1 MQCRLPRGPPLA
13 PLHVPPSRS
22 PCAWEDA
29 EVQISDLTAYRAERA
44 SFSGPPS
51 AALDGRADARVLGH
65 LGLARVRAGSA
76 AGVEGEGDRQRGKAR
91 PRKGRA
97 GVRRGGQRRDRQR
110 TARRVTAYAGRIAVG
125 EQTPPASAAARGGG
139 RRGIGWRVEGMESMR
154 APRSNAPRKDA
165 GQQGDVA
172 PRAPV
177 PARASTGGGAVGRP
191 EALCGV
197 LGRPRGGAPTCRGG
211 GRACAAHDRPISPC
225 RSSSP
230 PPPLAST
237 RARAGEPRLQHSRT
251 PASAA
256 QASRSCG
263 LRRARRS
270 PRGRGRRVHPSEC
283 PGRPSGASGAPES
296 TSPSARFMRFRATAC
311 AKDRAER

>member
-1 MQCRLPRGPPLA
+1 MYTGTRCNTGSRPPALP
-13 PLHVPPSRS
+13 VPGRTRRFRS
-22 PCAWEDA
+22 HG
-29 EVQISDLTAYRAERA
+29 LLYRAERA
-44 SFSGPPS
+44 SSSGPPL

-97 GVRRGGQRRDRQR
+97 GVRGGGQRRDRQR
-110 TARRVTAYAGRIAVG
+110 TARRVTACAGRIAVG
-125 EQTPPASAAARGGG
+125 EQTPPASAAARGGDRGSGGVLKAWSPCAHRDQTRREKMPDSKVTSPLG
-139 RRGIGWRVEGMESMR
+139 RRCRREP
-154 APRSNAPRKDA
+154 AP
-165 GQQGDVA
+165 
-172 PRAPV
+172 
-177 PARASTGGGAVGRP
+177 GAVGRP

-311 AKDRAER
+311 AKDRMER